1 MSGLLRRRPTA
12 FVAVLLN
19 GDHPFAQ
26 QKRHQPR
33 GAHRR
38 DQCRRNQSPS
48 KEVINVN
55 DTSVLVSSEAVD
67 LTAPDAR
74 AQRDTLAVRTEVL
87 DKVKVLSLLP
97 DDMHATTEQVASF
110 FEVEVETIRWH
121 VKTNREEI
129 ESDGYRV
136 VTRSSFETEFG
147 SLSNLSPRARQIALF
162 NRRSMTRL
170 AMLLRDSPVA
180 RQVRTHLLDVEERA
194 VAPKRNNEFDI
205 LRGMIDQ
212 LEESRREASEAK
224 ALAAKSD
231 ALSVKTEARL
241 DAIEGRHDWY
251 AALGFA
257 RLHKLN
263 TSVQYLSKVGRKAT
277 TIANRNGISP
287 VKVPHQLY
295 GEANSYP
302 AWVWE
307 LAFAEVS

>member
-1 MSGLLRRRPTA
+1 MNPSITTNNNGTDHAAATA
-12 FVAVLLN
+12 DVTSAVETN
-19 GDHPFAQ
+19 PQA
-26 QKRHQPR
+26 
-33 GAHRR
+33 
-38 DQCRRNQSPS
+38 RN
-48 KEVINVN
+48 EFTVN
-55 DTSVLVSSEAVD
+55 DTSLSIASEVVD
-67 LTAPDAR
+67 LTVPAAR
-74 AQRDTLAVRTEVL
+74 AQRDTLAARTDVL

-97 DDMHATTEQVASF
+97 DGMNLTTEQVATY
-110 FEVEVETIRWH
+110 FEVGVEAIWSLVNDNRAEVEA
-121 VKTNREEI
+121 N
-129 ESDGYRV
+129 GYRV
-136 VTRSSFETEFG
+136 ISGAELTSFKEVSG
-147 SLSNLSPRARQIALF
+147 WKSRARSVALF
-162 NRRSMTRL
+162 TRRTIL
-170 AMLLRDSPVA
+170 DVAMLLRDSPVA

-194 VAPKRNNEFDI
+194 VAPRVKSEFDV

-224 ALAAKSD
+224 ALAVKSE

-277 TIANRNGISP
+277 TIAKRNGISP